1 MKLLNFGKNSDLMK
15 SIFYIVWFF
24 IAFNTLSYSQNN
36 REFLPNS
43 SQNLPVED
51 IFTHINSGLL
61 FVGDHFYYKIY
72 CLDAQS
78 LKPTSLSN
86 IAYLKLF
93 SSDKK
98 VVYSKVINLKNGL
111 GYGDYLLPLN
121 LKTGN
126 YKVVVY
132 TNWMLNNQNHAF
144 FEQNLLVINP
154 YSNQKLGN
162 TNNEKSQEI
171 FSDDYKISDLGITMN
186 KSIFSSRE
194 KVKISLDDLA
204 EGNYSVSVRI
214 LDSIPHP
221 LLKTSEQFAS
231 NSDNTIFAKFDA
243 LDDLRIPEI
252 GGKLLKGKI
261 ESLQANKL
269 VKDIPVS
276 LSIPGDDFYLNIAS
290 TDANG
295 NFYFVIDQPLTDRTA
310 IIDVLKDRNSFNLN
324 IEELN
329 HLPEERIKG
338 FSNFSVLPEFKNEIL
353 KRSIYNQI
361 ENSYYTLKPDTIFQE
376 NEIDFFKGVDK
387 AEFVLDDYTRFKTVQ
402 ETFTEIVQFARI
414 RRDNDEKFN
423 FQVLGYPPYND
434 FNFGSLTIID
444 GVIVKDSNHFI
455 RNFDANKIE
464 SIQVIRNKYYLST
477 LIFNG
482 IVIIQTKNKNYWE
495 SLALESQTT
504 IEVSSSNQKKSY
516 FKQTYSEQSRLP
528 DYRMQLLWD
537 PNLKLDLDNSFDF
550 YTSDVKG
557 EFEISIQGFTKEGE
571 AISLYKTFM
580 VE

>member
-1 MKLLNFGKNSDLMK
+1 MK

-36 REFLPNS
+36 RGFFPNS

-98 VVYSKVINLKNGL
+98 VVYSKVIDLKNGL

-132 TNWMLNNQNHAF
+132 TNYMLNNQNHDF

-162 TNNEKSQEI
+162 TYNGKLEENFTRDNK
-171 FSDDYKISDLGITMN
+171 FSDLGITLN

-204 EGNYSVSVRI
+204 EGSYSVSVRVS
-214 LDSIPHP
+214 DSIPHP
-221 LLKTSEQFAS
+221 LLKASEQFAS
-231 NSDNTIFAKFDA
+231 NSDNAILAKFESSEN
-243 LDDLRIPEI
+243 LRIPEI
-252 GGKLLKGKI
+252 GGKLIKGKI
-261 ESLQANKL
+261 ESLQDEKL
-269 VKDIPVS
+269 VKNIPVS

-290 TDANG
+290 TDPNG
-295 NFYFVIDQPLTDRTA
+295 NFYFVIDRSFIDRTA
-310 IIDVLKDRNSFNLN
+310 IIDVLKDRNSFNVI
-324 IEELN
+324 IEQLEN
-329 HLPEERIKG
+329 LPDEKING
-338 FSNFSVLPEFKNEIL
+338 FSNFRVLPEFKNEIL
-353 KRSIYNQI
+353 RRSIYNQI

-376 NEIDFFKGVDK
+376 NEIDFFKGVKK
-387 AEFVLDDYTRFKTVQ
+387 AEFVLDNYTRFKTVQ

-414 RRDNDEKFN
+414 RKDNDGKFD
-423 FQVLGYPPYND
+423 FQVLGYPPYKD

-444 GVIVKDSNHFI
+444 GVIVKDLDHFI
-455 RNFDANKIE
+455 RNFDSSKIKKIE
-464 SIQVIRNKYYLST
+464 IIRNKYYLSS
-477 LIFNG
+477 LVFNG
-482 IVIIQTKNKNYWE
+482 VVIIQTKDKNYWD
-495 SLALESQTT
+495 SLDLDSHNV
-504 IEVSSSNQKKSY
+504 IEVNSGNQKKSY
-516 FKQTYSEQSRLP
+516 FAQTHNQQSSLP
-528 DYRMQLLWD
+528 DYRTQLLWD

-557 EFEISIQGFTKEGE
+557 KFEISIQGFTKEGE
-571 AISLYKTFM
+571 AVSLYKTFM